1 MYDLLSKPINMLY
14 DLGVWLAA
22 LILLSPIL
30 VFGLAW
36 AKINRFYNGNQVQR
50 RQRVSYMVALV
61 AGSAST
67 LAYLGYWG
75 WRVCQMYHATI
86 PFVALLTIERLMY
99 VSRALSIAAI
109 VCLLIGRGPYRVL
122 VVLATLWVMFQVW
135 VHGGIIHWA

>member
-1 MYDLLSKPINMLY
+1 MLY
-14 DLGVWLAA
+14 DLGIWLAA
-22 LILLSPIL
+22 LFLLSPIL

-36 AKINRFYNGNQVQR
+36 AKINRFYCGKQVQR

-75 WRVCQMYHATI
+75 WRVCQMYHAAL
-86 PFVALLTIERLMY
+86 PFVALLTIERLMF
-99 VSRALSIAAI
+99 VSRALSTGAIA
-109 VCLLIGRGPYRVL
+109 CLLIGRGPYRAPVL
-122 VVLATLWVMFQVW
+122 LATLWVMLQLW